1 MFWATVWHSRCRH
14 SRCQYLPRLLC
25 PPNFGRATWIRLRGS
40 CPVASCVDSTRAR
53 RFVVVAWSPGTQGT
67 SQAARGG
74 GEVQVLSPDPLGVG
88 PSWWALKFHPGDPR
102 FPRCDDL
109 CCVVFC
115 ARMFCRG
122 VVLIEVFLGCCVSR
136 LRGSVFNAAVQ
147 LIWGWVAW
155 LGRVRFLDRCAVAR
169 LG

>member
-14 SRCQYLPRLLC
+14 SRCPSISRAYYARLIY
-25 PPNFGRATWIRLRGS
+25 GRATWIRLRGS
-40 CPVASCVDSTRAR
+40 CPVVLCVDSTRAQ
-53 RFVVVAWSPGTQGT
+53 RFVVVTWSPGTQGA

-102 FPRCDDL
+102 FPRYGDL
-109 CCVVFC
+109 CCVLFC
-115 ARMFCRG
+115 ARGSCRG

-136 LRGSVFNAAVQ
+136 LHGPVLMWRFSLFGVGWRGF
-147 LIWGWVAW
+147 G
-155 LGRVRFLDRCAVAR
+155 G
-169 LG
+169 